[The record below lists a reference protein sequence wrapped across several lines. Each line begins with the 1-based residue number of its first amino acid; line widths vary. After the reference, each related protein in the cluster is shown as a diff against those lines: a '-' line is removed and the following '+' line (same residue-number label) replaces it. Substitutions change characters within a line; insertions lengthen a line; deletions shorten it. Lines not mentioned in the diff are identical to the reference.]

1 MYAIQDWTGLSL
13 LVGQILTF
21 LLAAAGFG
29 VALWREARNRRWDL
43 EDRALARQELNLKLA
58 AYHVETTDKIDANTK
73 VSENAFHEANDAKK
87 LIASIE
93 EARNKIQSA
102 TIDIAT
108 DVKEGTTV
116 VADAAERIQ
125 ANTERSA
132 AALEKLTSAPVPVVS
147 SDRRSKK

>member
-1 MYAIQDWTGLSL
+1 MYAIQDWTGISL
-13 LVGQILTF
+13 VVGQILTF
-21 LLAAAGFG
+21 ILAIAGF
-29 VALWREARNRRWDL
+29 AFSLIKDYRNRRWDL
-43 EDRALARQELNLKLA
+43 EDRAAARIELNLKLA
-58 AYHVETTDKIDANTK
+58 AYHTETTDKIDANTK

-108 DVKEGTTV
+108 DVKEGTII

-125 ANTERSA
+125 QNTEKSA
-132 AALEKLTSAPVPVVS
+132 AALEKLTSAPVPVVNS
-147 SDRRSKK
+147 ERRSKK